1 MMTLVCWILIANA
14 VWNAVVWPPF
24 LRRVRKDPRAR
35 DASGRAT
42 TFLRVHTVLIGVS
55 LLLAAISLVVG
66 VIGLVQG

>member
-1 MMTLVCWILIANA
+1 MTLVCWILIANA

-35 DASGRAT
+35 DAAGRAT